1 MKLSNLYLYQRVN
14 FRYFLYQSVVVILL
28 ELNLIGSNQILR
40 NVFWIGSFHH
50 ISMDSINLS
59 KKTFC
64 QVGYSSSPIS
74 ENALLAIKV
83 GKSKIEKKK
92 KNLKKVTKV

>member
-1 MKLSNLYLYQRVN
+1 
-14 FRYFLYQSVVVILL
+14 
-28 ELNLIGSNQILR
+28 
-40 NVFWIGSFHH
+40 
-50 ISMDSINLS
+50 MDSINLS

-83 GKSKIEKKK
+83 GKSQQKKK
-92 KNLKKVTKV
+92 KEFEKSKKKFSNNENIPSRQIDKQTKQV

>member
-1 MKLSNLYLYQRVN
+1 
-14 FRYFLYQSVVVILL
+14 
-28 ELNLIGSNQILR
+28 
-40 NVFWIGSFHH
+40 
-50 ISMDSINLS
+50 MDSINLS

-83 GKSKIEKKK
+83 GKSQKWKKK
-92 KNLKKVTKV
+92 EFKKSKKSLATMKIFPQGKSTNKQNKFSFAPK

>member
-1 MKLSNLYLYQRVN
+1 
-14 FRYFLYQSVVVILL
+14 
-28 ELNLIGSNQILR
+28 
-40 NVFWIGSFHH
+40 
-50 ISMDSINLS
+50 MDSINLS

>member
-1 MKLSNLYLYQRVN
+1 M
-14 FRYFLYQSVVVILL
+14 F
-28 ELNLIGSNQILR
+28 
-40 NVFWIGSFHH
+40 FWIGSFHH

-83 GKSKIEKKK
+83 GKSKKKK
-92 KNLKKVTKV
+92 EFEKSKKSLVTMKIFPQGKSTNKQNKFSFVPK